1 MNVEEL
7 LSEKLIL
14 YRSSGKDFIIRCL
27 NREHDD
33 TNPSMRVDKESG
45 VFHCFS
51 CGYKGQLHLHY
62 GMHQNTLDLA
72 RTRLLNKIKLKRQSV
87 IGQQMPSGAMPYE
100 GNYREIAPWVYK
112 EFGAFTASVSPF
124 TDRLCFP
131 VTDITKK
138 IVAST
143 AAGVAG
149 ALSLVGTIGPVAAGI
164 LAGLIGAMG
173 VAQIAIISK
182 LKYGGG
188 VGATEAAKPTNL
200 QIGQRSNA
208 VDVSQGATAGE
219 LSYLR
224 GTTGTASGGAGASF
238 PGAAM
243 GRKSYADG
251 GVVVGERGPEV
262 IAPSTPVDIIPNY
275 ALEGQSTNVN
285 FTINALD
292 ASGVE
297 DVLMGQQGNIIR
309 MIRQAANENGENFLP
324 NVDTMA
330 YGSKT

>member
-7 LSEKLIL
+7 LSEKQLP

-51 CGYKGQLHLHY
+51 CGYKGQIHLHY

-138 IVAST
+138 IVAFVCRGKRGVVPKYYNTPVGANLPLYPIHATPIKDSVVLT
-143 AAGVAG
+143 EGIYDVLKLHMGGLNNAMCCFGVAG
-149 ALSLVGTIGPVAAGI
+149 VNEDKLSL
-164 LAGLIGAMG
+164 L
-173 VAQIAIISK
+173 K
-182 LKYGGG
+182 LKGIRKVDILLDSDSAGQF
-188 VGATEAAKPTNL
+188 GAQKIKQL
-200 QIGQRSNA
+200 CDKIQL
-208 VDVSQGATAGE
+208 GAEIRELPDGINDAGE
-219 LSYLR
+219 LSIEQVRQLR
-224 GTTGTASGGAGASF
+224 SIYYGKDS
-238 PGAAM
+238 
-243 GRKSYADG
+243 
-251 GVVVGERGPEV
+251 
-262 IAPSTPVDIIPNY
+262 
-275 ALEGQSTNVN
+275 VN
-285 FTINALD
+285 
-292 ASGVE
+292 
-297 DVLMGQQGNIIR
+297 
-309 MIRQAANENGENFLP
+309 
-324 NVDTMA
+324 
-330 YGSKT
+330 